1 MCYNFAEKKWKKGR
15 KMKRILSLLLTLG
28 MLISM
33 PLCLAACKSEESSKK
48 KKKNMSPKLT
58 MTESLPETE
67 TETQTAV
74 MTETEGP
81 AETPKET
88 ESQESKDP
96 TFGKETTE
104 APTSTMEGPVETIGP
119 HEAPEYS
126 YQEVTFDPVEIS
138 NRDGLTITATGYKM
152 GMGTIRTL
160 TLHIE
165 NKSGHTVRINSEM
178 IAVEDFQL
186 LPMYL
191 IDVEDQATVDEDYEF
206 FLTLGD
212 EIGLWNPGKIDLIFS
227 VEYKDNG
234 ERYFTERASIRTNL
248 YDENKT
254 YDFSYAAPIFKNDDI
269 LISAL
274 DYRMTDYNAELVLL
288 LENNSDRTLRVE
300 KETVYVN
307 GIDILCTMICTL
319 EPGNKSVYTL
329 DISKTRLQDAAIKK
343 VETISLQLY
352 YAEKDDYKNK
362 NLCDPVN
369 IKVG

>member
-1 MCYNFAEKKWKKGR
+1 MCYNFPEKKRKKGR
-15 KMKRILSLLLTLG
+15 KMKRFLSLLLTLA
-28 MLISM
+28 MLLSM
-33 PLCLAACKSEESSKK
+33 PLCFAACKSEEKSKK
-48 KKKNMSPKLT
+48 KKNKNPKIT
-58 MTESLPETE
+58 MVQSETDTE
-67 TETQTAV
+67 TESHTAV
-74 MTETEGP
+74 MTETEVP
-81 AETPKET
+81 SETPKET
-88 ESQESKDP
+88 ESKESKDP

-104 APTSTMEGPVETIGP
+104 VPTSSMEGPVETIGP
-119 HEAPEYS
+119 HEVPAYE

-138 NRDGLTITATGYKM
+138 NRDGLTITATGYTT

-165 NKSGHTVRINSEM
+165 NKSGHAVRINSEM

-191 IDVEDQATVDEDYEF
+191 IDVEDQASVDEDYEF
-206 FLTLGD
+206 FQTLGE

-234 ERYFTERASIRTNL
+234 ERYFTQRASIKTNL

-269 LISAL
+269 SISAL
-274 DYRMTDYNAELVLL
+274 DFRMTDYNAELVLL

-307 GIDILCTMICTL
+307 GIDILCTMVCTL

-329 DISKTRLQDAAIKK
+329 DISKSRLEDAAIKK
-343 VETISLQLY
+343 VDTISLQLY
-352 YAEKDDYKNK
+352 YAEKDDYRNK